1 MSNATITLGVAGNP
15 IAHSMS
21 PDIHHGFAR
30 SLGHD
35 VDYQRLCFPLDGFNT
50 GAKEFFATGGLGL
63 NVTVPF
69 KREAYDYAGTLDPL
83 AAAAGAVN
91 TLAMHHGEVVGYNT
105 DGIGLVRD
113 LQDRH
118 GVKLTGM
125 AVLVLG
131 AGGACQG
138 IVQPLLDA
146 GVEKISIANRTLSK
160 AQALVN
166 HFSVLGSE
174 TSDSEQPPLCSPR
187 SAVNTQMHHSTA
199 IMEALDLTQLVTTN
213 LDAQLIINSTAL
225 GLDQNAAKAL
235 HSLPANLAQG
245 RICYDLSYG
254 AQAHFARWAEVHQ
267 ASRAFDG
274 LGMWIEQA
282 AASYAI
288 WMRKHPWTEPVYQ
301 QLRGRL
307 A

>member
-166 HFSVLGSE
+166 HFRVLGSE
-174 TSDSEQPPLCSPR
+174 TSDSEQPPLYSPR

-199 IMEALDLTQLVTTN
+199 TIEALDLTQLATTN

-235 HSLPANLAQG
+235 HRLPANLAQG

-274 LGMWIEQA
+274 LGMLVEQA

-288 WMRKHPWTEPVYQ
+288 WMAKHPSTQPVYQ
-301 QLRGRL
+301 QLRDRL